1 MNLVRGYTRRTE
13 WSSVLEWCNAAIDV
27 GSKDCKAY
35 LWRAIALGR
44 HAKWEEADAA
54 LQDFLSVGGD
64 ANLAGRTR
72 NEWERARAASE
83 ERESAGNKDVD
94 SSAPKGIR
102 QRSLAQAQ
110 TAAESSSVGGCPFSG
125 TPASSSA
132 GAGCPF
138 SGAPAS
144 SSQRCPFSA
153 PAPAA
158 PVVPELD
165 ARTVDAVSTV
175 IAGATGPQVRVLGS
189 NLQEKLH
196 ELLEED
202 PDLCCPISLM
212 LLSDPVL
219 ASDGFVYE
227 KASLE
232 QILKTNATSPFTRQ
246 KLTRKFLPAKERMK
260 MALEFR
266 ETRSKELL
274 AFASESI
281 EAGHQHMASEAAERV
296 LDYIMGLAPGSCAT
310 IESKL
315 RETYARLGRTV
326 PDLQRGGA

>member
-1 MNLVRGYTRRTE
+1 MG
-13 WSSVLEWCNAAIDV
+13 
-27 GSKDCKAY
+27 
-35 LWRAIALGR
+35 
-44 HAKWEEADAA
+44 
-54 LQDFLSVGGD
+54 
-64 ANLAGRTR
+64 
-72 NEWERARAASE
+72 
-83 ERESAGNKDVD
+83 DVD

-102 QRSLAQAQ
+102 QRSLAEAQ
-110 TAAESSSVGGCPFSG
+110 TAAESSSGRGCPFSG
-125 TPASSSA
+125 APASSSA
-132 GAGCPF
+132 GARCPF

-153 PAPAA
+153 ATPAA
-158 PVVPELD
+158 PAMSEFD
-165 ARTVDAVSTV
+165 ERTADAARTLAEKGIPVSQIATLLSVDESAVSTV

-189 NLQEKLH
+189 NLQETLD

-219 ASDGFVYE
+219 ASDGFIYE

-274 AFASESI
+274 ALASLLI

-296 LDYIMGLAPGSCAT
+296 LDYIKGLAPGSCAT

-315 RETYARLGRTV
+315 RETYSRLGRAV
-326 PDLQRGGA
+326 PDLQHGGA

>member
-1 MNLVRGYTRRTE
+1 MGL
-13 WSSVLEWCNAAIDV
+13 NALAEQKAELCIDV
-27 GSKDCKAY
+27 FAEDDSAEAKAM
-35 LWRAIALGR
+35 REIQMAGFG
-44 HAKWEEADAA
+44 HFEATAA
-54 LQDFLSVGGD
+54 LEKCGGD
-64 ANLAGRTR
+64 PSKALDLLMTG
-72 NEWERARAASE
+72 W
-83 ERESAGNKDVD
+83 SAGLSGSLTSL
-94 SSAPKGIR
+94 SSM
-102 QRSLAQAQ
+102 
-110 TAAESSSVGGCPFSG
+110 SSTG
-125 TPASSSA
+125 
-132 GAGCPF
+132 GCPF

-153 PAPAA
+153 PVPAA

-165 ARTVDAVSTV
+165 ARTVDAARTLAEKGIPVSQIATLLSVDESAVSTV

-189 NLQEKLH
+189 NWQEKLDV
-196 ELLEED
+196 LEED

-219 ASDGFVYE
+219 ASDGFIYE

-232 QILKTNATSPFTRQ
+232 QILKTNATSPFTRE

-274 AFASESI
+274 AFASELI

-296 LDYIMGLAPGSCAT
+296 LDYIKGLAPGSCASAT

-315 RETYARLGRTV
+315 RETYSRLGRTV
-326 PDLQRGGA
+326 PDLQHGGAWAL